1 MASNIILLHQLREKE
16 VVVYTVLGAKS
27 YEGKLMQIMDDCVEI
42 EVQEPQKKTD
52 HHLHARHRQG

>member
-16 VVVYTVLGAKS
+16 VVVYTVLGTKS

-42 EVQEPQKKTD
+42 EVQEPQKND
-52 HHLHARHRQG
+52 HHLHARHGQC

>member
-16 VVVYTVLGAKS
+16 VVVDTVLGTKS

-42 EVQEPQKKTD
+42 EVQEPQKKTRTAK
-52 HHLHARHRQG
+52 LA